1 MDFSGRSLLTFRKPQ
16 FRCYG
21 FMTTPL
27 QLSGLSFEQVEMEV
41 LNSFYPLMWMK
52 QLQIVQI
59 IFAITV
65 IKLLSTLSAE
75 HLANVT

>member
-1 MDFSGRSLLTFRKPQ
+1 
-16 FRCYG
+16 
-21 FMTTPL
+21 MTTPL
-27 QLSGLSFEQVEMEV
+27 QLSGLSFEQVEMEI

-65 IKLLSTLSAE
+65 IKLLSTLSAD
-75 HLANVT
+75 HLVKVT

>member
-1 MDFSGRSLLTFRKPQ
+1 MDFSGRPLSTSRKAQ

-21 FMTTPL
+21 FMATPL
-27 QLSGLSFEQVEMEV
+27 QLSDLSFEQAEMEV

-65 IKLLSTLSAE
+65 IKLLSTLSA
-75 HLANVT
+75 TI

>member
-1 MDFSGRSLLTFRKPQ
+1 MA
-16 FRCYG
+16 
-21 FMTTPL
+21 TPL
-27 QLSGLSFEQVEMEV
+27 QLSDLSFEQAEMEV

-65 IKLLSTLSAE
+65 IKLLSTLSA
-75 HLANVT
+75 TI